1 MDRKTRK
8 FMTMD
13 KQLHPRSDVVGCMF
27 LRKMVEE
34 DLWDVNAE

>member
-1 MDRKTRK
+1 
-8 FMTMD
+8 MTMD
-13 KQLHPRSDVVGCMF
+13 KELHPRSDVVSCMF